1 MASTTNKL
9 FAFAGV
15 SDLNGQYKVRF
26 ANDVGRIK
34 VLKANGHQD
43 IRLAE
48 LDAPVTKLE
57 AINEI
62 KDMPDFADANAQAA
76 FADFF
81 ASQEPKVP
89 KAKKTAKVEELK
101 AAISE
106 MAEEASTESAAV
118 EVEQQAVAEQP
129 EEVMQLDEAAIAA
142 AAELEMQ
149 TA

>member
-1 MASTTNKL
+1 MASTTDKL

-26 ANDVGRIK
+26 ANDAGRIK

-76 FADFF
+76 FADFL

-106 MAEEASTESAAV
+106 LAEEANTETATV
-118 EVEQQAVAEQP
+118 EVEQHDAAEQP
-129 EEVMQLDEAAIAA
+129 EEVMQLDEAAIAQ